1 MGIHWLIFIAVLVL
15 VVQTILYKKRGVQKI
30 GYDRFFNVRHT
41 FAGEEVEMVEKI
53 TNRKLLPL
61 PWLRLESS
69 IQAGLQFEQQSD
81 LNISSGDYY
90 QNHRS
95 LFSLAPYTEIV
106 RRHKVFCAQRGSYL
120 LQSATL
126 TCGDLF
132 GFHANSKPLRLSAR
146 LIVYPKIMEMD
157 EIPLPS
163 HSWQGDTVVRRWIVN
178 DPFVI
183 SGVREYRS
191 GDTLNHVNWKA
202 TARTGALQ
210 VHNHDFTANQ
220 RLMILLNF
228 DVTEEMWT
236 AVTEP
241 ELIELGLS
249 YAASIAQYTIDKGL
263 ETGFGC
269 NGYLQD
275 LQDLTKEPLMIH
287 PSLGHEHLT
296 FIYEEMAKLVIAR
309 SSDFPTFME
318 RELINQAGELT
329 DFLLITAF
337 VSQKMQQYID
347 DLRQQGHAVEILNL
361 QKVKGESEHGVEPER
376 PEEMAAGSY

>member
-15 VVQTILYKKRGVQKI
+15 VAQTVLYKKRGIQKI
-30 GYDRFFNVRHT
+30 GYDRFFNVQHA

-106 RRHKVFCAQRGSYL
+106 RRHKVVCAQRGSFF

-132 GFHANSKPLRLSAR
+132 GFHALSKPLKLNAR
-146 LIVYPKIMEMD
+146 LIVYPKIMEID
-157 EIPLPS
+157 DILLPS
-163 HSWQGDTVVRRWIVN
+163 HSWLGDTVVRRWVVN
-178 DPFVI
+178 DPFMI

-191 GDTLNHVNWKA
+191 GDTLNHLNWKA

-210 VHNHDFTANQ
+210 VHNHDYTANQ

-269 NGYLQD
+269 NGYLLDQSKD
-275 LQDLTKEPLMIH
+275 PLMIL
-287 PSLGHEHLT
+287 PGLGQEHLT

-318 RELINQAGELT
+318 RELINQTGELT

-337 VSQKMQQYID
+337 VSEKMQQYIN
-347 DLRQQGHAVEILNL
+347 DLRQQGHAVEIFNL
-361 QKVKGESEHGVEPER
+361 HKEKGESEYAMDSDRSEK
-376 PEEMAAGSY
+376 MAAGDY